1 MPRESE
7 STALPDATENLIN
20 DKKIFP
26 SVNAVPIW
34 AYSIKKKP
42 ERAKGAIIYTHKHTH
57 TSKWESHFLFS
68 LIRLPWEEKKI
79 PQTFRNI
86 PKLQP

>member
-1 MPRESE
+1 MLLECQENESM
-7 STALPDATENLIN
+7 ALPDATENLIN

-42 ERAKGAIIYTHKHTH
+42 ERAKGAIIHTQKHTH
-57 TSKWESHFLFS
+57 AFS
-68 LIRLPWEEKKI
+68 LSPYPTPIKA
-79 PQTFRNI
+79 F
-86 PKLQP
+86 